1 MFMPVKEHI
10 KNEKSL
16 DSTIALATE
25 GYLFIKNKIDQ
36 YQTDVFETRLFG
48 KKVICMS
55 GEEATKMFYN
65 SELLQ
70 RNGAMPK
77 RIQHTLVGE
86 EAIQTLDGEEH
97 IRRKQQFMSLMKPV
111 NIKYLVNIFNN
122 NLDNYINRWGNSERV
137 VLFEEMNEILCKT
150 ACQWSGVPLS
160 ESEIKERADDFSEM
174 VDAFGAVGPRHWK
187 GRIARNKAEDWINSI
202 IRDVRSNKFQ
212 VEENTALYSFA
223 YYKDING
230 KQLSENM
237 AAIELINVLRP
248 IVAISTYITF
258 TALALY
264 DNPEYLE
271 KLLAGDSNYY
281 EMFIKEVKRFYP
293 FGPFLGAKVRKDFN
307 WNHIEFKKGM
317 LVLLDIYGT
326 NHDSKIWTRPFD
338 FWPERFAENKDD
350 LFYFI
355 PHGGGDSSS
364 GHRCPGEGITTEIM
378 KASLYLLV
386 NKIEYEIP
394 KQDLSFSLTKMPT
407 LPESGFIMNNI
418 KRKF

>member
-1 MFMPVKEHI
+1 MPVKEHI
-10 KNEKSL
+10 KNEESL

-36 YQTDVFETRLFG
+36 YHTDVFETRLFG

-55 GEEATKMFYN
+55 GEEAAKMFYN
-65 SELLQ
+65 AELFQ

-97 IRRKQQFMSLMKPV
+97 IRRKQLFISLMKPV
-111 NIKYLVNIFNN
+111 NIECLVSIFNN
-122 NLDNYINRWGNSERV
+122 NLDNYINRWENSENV
-137 VLFEEMNEILCKT
+137 VLFEEMKEILCKT
-150 ACQWSGVPLS
+150 ACQWSGVPLY
-160 ESEIKERADDFSEM
+160 ESEIKERADDFSQM
-174 VDAFGAVGPRHWK
+174 VDAFGAIGPRHWK

-202 IRDVRSNKFQ
+202 IKDVRFNKLQ

-230 KQLSENM
+230 KQLSDNL

-248 IVAISTYITF
+248 IIAISTYITF

-264 DNPEYLE
+264 DNPKYLE

-281 EMFIKEVKRFYP
+281 EMFIKEVKRYYP
-293 FGPFLGAKVRKDFN
+293 FGPFLGAKVGNDFN

-326 NHDSKIWTRPFD
+326 NHDTKIWARPFN
-338 FWPERFAENKDD
+338 FWPERFNEKKDE

-355 PHGGGDSSS
+355 PHGGGDASN
-364 GHRCPGEGITTEIM
+364 GHRCPGEGVTTEIM
-378 KASLYLLV
+378 KASLDLLV
-386 NKIEYEIP
+386 NKVEYEVP

-407 LPESGFIMNNI
+407 LPGSGFIMNKI
-418 KRKF
+418 KRKS

>member
-1 MFMPVKEHI
+1 MPVK
-10 KNEKSL
+10 EKSL

-36 YQTDVFETRLFG
+36 YQTHVFETRLFG

-55 GEEATKMFYN
+55 GEEAVKQFYN
-65 SELLQ
+65 AELFQ
-70 RNGAMPK
+70 RKDAMPK
-77 RIQHTLVGE
+77 RIQNTLVGE

-97 IRRKQQFMSLMKPV
+97 IRRKHLFMSLMTPV
-111 NIKYLVNIFNN
+111 HIKCLINIFNN
-122 NLDNYINRWGNSERV
+122 NLENYINKWENSDHI

-160 ESEIKERADDFSEM
+160 ESEVKEKADDFSEM

-187 GRIARNKAEDWINSI
+187 GRIARNKAEDWISSI
-202 IRDVRSNKFQ
+202 VKDVRSNKLQ
-212 VEENTALYSFA
+212 VEDSTALYSFA
-223 YYKDING
+223 HYKDVNG

-264 DNPEYLE
+264 DNSKNLE
-271 KLLAGDSNYY
+271 KLFTGDSNYY
-281 EMFIKEVKRFYP
+281 EMFIKEVKRYYP
-293 FGPFLGAKVRKDFN
+293 FGPFLGAIVRKDFK
-307 WNHIEFKKGM
+307 WNHIEFEKGM
-317 LVLLDIYGT
+317 LVILDIYGT
-326 NHDSKIWTRPFD
+326 NHDSKLWARPFD
-338 FWPERFAENKDD
+338 FWPERFDEKKDE
-350 LFYFI
+350 LFNFI
-355 PHGGGDSSS
+355 PHGGGDAST
-364 GHRCPGEGITTEIM
+364 GHRCPGEGITSEIM
-378 KASLYLLV
+378 KASLDLLV
-386 NKIEYEIP
+386 NKIEYKVP

-407 LPESGFIMNNI
+407 LPESGFIMINI